1 MKYIIDN
8 RQVYK
13 WENVPNVWKVVKKVS
28 GVKVQPNP
36 TDDGLQKLL
45 KPFTSTDPF
54 RTNMSAINFDEKF
67 IVATNANILVAF
79 ANSGNIRGLYK
90 DGKEVNEKYVNY
102 EQVFPTE
109 DQITIKSTITLYK
122 LKTYCEA
129 CIKGK
134 YVNSVT
140 NRIKVKLGEITYS
153 FNAELMLT
161 ILDFY
166 LKLGYER
173 VSIFAQSS
181 TRALVFN
188 GDVNFPILGKDVTSL
203 LMPLMDNVETS
214 LGAEDIDLQT
224 GMYCYY
230 DLLQDVIVDQDG
242 SIADFKMNVPDYIE
256 YLTNTDMK
264 LLKKVISS
272 KVVKRLPILEY
283 VKVENSRIIATDL
296 ESSIS
301 IGCQIE
307 DGIYELCNGA
317 LKSTT
322 EKLDNFVKIDETTKE
337 FLFETTSEYLY
348 PRIDAIKNFVG
359 NDELRPALKGVN
371 FLITDDATERYMEA
385 TNSHVV
391 MRTEINTQF
400 FKTPCT
406 FILQNPKLFS
416 DFLEVAKNADT
427 INCGFYECNTSG
439 YYEVISDKYIYR
451 FRNVDVPYPKI
462 DSVILQ
468 NTNTT
473 ISFAQKEVSNLLSLV
488 KSKDKNNIFTLENIE
503 KNSVG
508 TADAML
514 YEQYQP
520 HNLIKKLG
528 EIQYSNID
536 SPTTSRF
543 TTKNTR
549 YNTNFMVIMP
559 FKLNDD
565 SKNKSFVAEYLQLI
579 NSYTKHEL
587 RLFYDTSK
595 FNGLYMTELNPE
607 EVFGGLATTFKQ
619 KPKTEPA
626 PLPEPQIS
634 EDAQIIMSKI
644 VKLGK
649 LRDITDMQDEKDF
662 YEDKINKLQKLF
674 NILTK

>member
-13 WENVPNVWKVVKKVS
+13 WENVPNVWKVVKKVN

-36 TDDGLQKLL
+36 NDDGLQKLL

-54 RTNMSAINFDEKF
+54 RTNMSAINFDEKC

-140 NRIKVKLGEITYS
+140 NRIKVKLGEFTYS

-214 LGAEDIDLQT
+214 LGAEDIDYGT
-224 GMYCYY
+224 GLYCYY
-230 DLLQDVIVDQDG
+230 DLLQDAIIDQDG
-242 SIADFKMNVPDYIE
+242 SIADFKMNVPDYME

-264 LLKKVISS
+264 LLKRVINS
-272 KVVKRLPILEY
+272 KVVKRVPITEY

-301 IGCQIE
+301 IGCQIV

-337 FLFETTSEYLY
+337 FLFETISDYLY
-348 PRIDAIKNFVG
+348 PRIDAIKNFVS
-359 NDELRPALKGVN
+359 DDDLRPALKGVH
-371 FLITDDATERYMEA
+371 FFITDDTTERYMEA
-385 TNSHVV
+385 TDSHVV
-391 MRTEINTQF
+391 MRTEISNPF
-400 FKTPCT
+400 VKTPCD
-406 FILQNPKLFS
+406 FILRNPKLFS
-416 DFLEVAKNADT
+416 DFLEVASKDDVKS
-427 INCGFYECNTSG
+427 GFYECNTSG
-439 YYEVISDKYIYR
+439 YYEIICGKYIYR
-451 FRNVDVPYPKI
+451 FRNIDEALYPKI
-462 DSVILQ
+462 DNIILQ
-468 NTNTT
+468 DANAT
-473 ISFAQKEVSNLLSLV
+473 ISFNQKKMADLLSLV
-488 KSKDKNNIFTLENIE
+488 KGKDKNNVFSISNIE
-503 KNSVG
+503 QNSVG
-508 TADAML
+508 NADVML
-514 YEQYQP
+514 YEQEKPYKF
-520 HNLIKKLG
+520 IKKLG
-528 EIQYSNID
+528 EIEYSNID
-536 SPTTSRF
+536 SPNPKRF
-543 TTKNTR
+543 VTKNTR
-549 YNTNFMVIMP
+549 TNTNFMVIMP
-559 FKLNDD
+559 FRLNDD
-565 SKNKSFVAEYLQLI
+565 SKEKSFIAEYLQLI
-579 NSYTKHEL
+579 NTYTKHEL
-587 RLFYDTSK
+587 RLFYDSSK
-595 FNGLYMTELNPE
+595 FSGLFMTELIPE
-607 EVFGGLATTFKQ
+607 EVFKSNIIIPQPKAS
-619 KPKTEPA
+619 KPTSQPN
-626 PLPEPQIS
+626 
-634 EDAQIIMSKI
+634 EDADLVMAKI

-649 LRDITDMQDEKDF
+649 LRDITDMQEEKEF
-662 YEDKINKLQKLF
+662 YQDKINKLQKLF

>member
-1 MKYIIDN
+1 MKYTIDN
-8 RQVYK
+8 LKIYN
-13 WENVPNVWKVVKKVS
+13 WDNLPNVWKVVKKVN
-28 GVKVQPNP
+28 GVKIQPNP
-36 TDDGLQKLL
+36 NDDGLQKLL
-45 KPFTSTDPF
+45 KPFVSTDPY
-54 RTNMSAINFDEKF
+54 RPNMNAINFDEKC
-67 IVATNANILVAF
+67 IVATNANILVAI
-79 ANSGNIRGLYK
+79 ANSGTIKGLYK
-90 DGKEVNEKYVNY
+90 DGKEVNEKYPNY

-109 DQITIKSTITLYK
+109 DQITIKSSISLYK

-134 YVNSVT
+134 YVNNVT
-140 NRIKVKLGEITYS
+140 NRIKAKLGEFTYS

-203 LMPLMDNVETS
+203 LMPMFDNVETA
-214 LGAEDIDLQT
+214 LGSEDIDYGT
-224 GMYCYY
+224 GLYCYY
-230 DLLQDVIVDQDG
+230 DLLQDAIINQDG
-242 SIADFKMNVPDYIE
+242 SIADFKMNVLDYMP
-256 YLTNTDMK
+256 YLTNSDLK
-264 LLKKVISS
+264 LLKKAIDP
-272 KVVKRLPILEY
+272 KVLKRIPITEY
-283 VKVENSRIIATDL
+283 VKVENSRIIATNL
-296 ESSIS
+296 ETSIS

-307 DGIYELCNGA
+307 DGVYELCNGA
-317 LKSTT
+317 LKSTN
-322 EKLDNFVKIDETTKE
+322 EKLDNFVNIDETTKE
-337 FLFETTSEYLY
+337 FLFETTSDYLY

-385 TNSHVV
+385 TNAHVV
-391 MRTEINTQF
+391 MRTEINTQIV
-400 FKTPCT
+400 KTPCT

-416 DFLEVAKNADT
+416 DFLEVAKNADI

-439 YYEVISDKYIYR
+439 YYQVICDKYIYR

-462 DSVILQ
+462 KSILIS

-488 KSKDKNNIFTLENIE
+488 KGKDKNNIFTLENIE

-514 YEQYQP
+514 YEQDQS

-536 SPTTSRF
+536 SPTFGRF
-543 TTKNTR
+543 TAKNTR
-549 YNTNFMVIMP
+549 YNSNFMVIMP

-587 RLFYDTSK
+587 RLFYDSSK
-595 FNGLYMTELNPE
+595 FNGLYISELNPE
-607 EVFGGLATTFKQ
+607 KAFGGLATTFKQ
-619 KPKTEPA
+619 KPKTA
-626 PLPEPQIS
+626 PEPQIN
-634 EDAQIIMSKI
+634 EDAQMLISKVTKLEKLLNMS
-644 VKLGK
+644 
-649 LRDITDMQDEKDF
+649 DMDEEKEF
-662 YEDKINKLQKLF
+662 YQDKINKLQKL
-674 NILTK
+674 IKIVQK